1 MGQGQSSIDAL
12 VNQSAFAKDYPMVL
26 ACDRQLAV
34 LLPVRLAYKASVSG
48 GYSAGTVIARNT
60 TSLQYEPYVAGGASG
75 TGTAKG
81 VLFFPVAP
89 ASGDSDMGIMIAKG
103 VVYEAK
109 LVGSTS
115 GSIADLGARSVT
127 DASAVALL
135 MF

>member
-12 VNQSAFAKDYPMVL
+12 VNQSAFAKDFPMVL

-34 LLPVRLAYKASVSG
+34 LLPVRLAFNAAVSG
-48 GYSAGTVIARNT
+48 GYPAGTVIARNT
-60 TSLQYEPYVAGGASG
+60 TSGLFQPYANSGASG
-75 TGTAKG
+75 TGTAAG

-103 VVYEAK
+103 IVYQSK
-109 LVGSTS
+109 LVGVDS
-115 GSIADLGARSVT
+115 GAITNLGGRSVT
-127 DASAVALL
+127 DSSGVQLL